1 MIDMDSLI
9 SKFINEEI
17 VLSKK
22 DISASAKS
30 REWFLGRIK
39 TKIEDDKNNPA
50 LYGTE
55 PFVNFGSYFKG
66 TKVSDA
72 DEYDI
77 LLVFDTNNGQFISGG
92 NKIGEGIGSANPNHR
107 YDQKFMKDDGQSLSP
122 GKILSWLRGIAK
134 EVVDEFGG
142 TAPDRA
148 GQAITVRIESKDIS
162 IDLVPAGI
170 FSHTQRTG
178 VEFYDIPRGDK
189 DDGWIVTNPKQD
201 KELLNDLGG
210 KYDNFKNVIRIT
222 KYIKQNYNLTISSF
236 AVECS
241 AISYVQ
247 NAAWYTSV
255 YANLKGFLAQFSEAL
270 KAKSVQD
277 IFDTTTNL
285 LSSLSDTNAEQ
296 YSRFICGINEF
307 LEKIRGLDNEDKA
320 YVCLCNGLG
329 NKKQT

>member
-9 SKFINEEI
+9 AKFINEEI

-39 TKIEDDKNNPA
+39 TKIEEDKNNPA

-72 DEYDI
+72 DEYDV
-77 LLVFDTNNGQFISGG
+77 LLVFDTNSGQFISGG

-107 YDQKFMKDDGQSLSP
+107 YDPKFMKDDGQSLSP
-122 GKILSWLRGIAK
+122 GKILSWLRGIAQ

-162 IDLVPAGI
+162 IDLVPAGL
-170 FSHTQRTG
+170 FSHTQRKG
-178 VEFYDIPRGDK
+178 VEFYDIPKGDK

-201 KELLNDLGG
+201 KDLVNDLGS
-210 KYDNFKNVIRIT
+210 KYDNFKNVIRII
-222 KYIKQNYNLTISSF
+222 KYLKDSYKLSVGSF

-241 AISYVQ
+241 AIAYVQ
-247 NAAWYTSV
+247 QATWYGSV
-255 YANLKGFLAQFSEAL
+255 YSNLRGVLKYLAEAV
-270 KAKSVQD
+270 KAKTIQD
-277 IFDTTTNL
+277 VFDTSTNL
-285 LSSLSDTNAEQ
+285 LSSLSDGDAES
-296 YSRFICGINEF
+296 YSEFIGKINEY
-307 LEKIRGLDNEDKA
+307 LEKIRGLDDEEKA
-320 YVCLCNGLG
+320 YRCLCNGLG
-329 NKKQT
+329 NKKT